1 MAEKEWIEIGRV
13 VGDTGP
19 KGDTGDIGIGTVI
32 KGHYTTYEE
41 FVSVHPTG
49 EVGDAYIVDG
59 SYYYWDGTGWANAG
73 SIKGEKGDT
82 GDKGVKG
89 DTGAKGSKGDKGET
103 GATGQQGEQ
112 GPKGDTGD
120 TGPRG
125 DTGPTGPTGDTGA
138 TGAGLTIKGS
148 YNTYEELINEHPTGN
163 DGDCYL
169 VNGSLYVWSGNTW
182 ENVGNIKGDKGDT
195 GEKGVKGDTGAS
207 GFSPTVNV
215 NHESGE
221 IIITTEEGSATIS
234 FNELKG
240 DTGVKGDTGTKGD
253 TGDTGCTGPKGDTGA
268 KGDTGKAF
276 EFSDFTPEQLASLK
290 GEKGDTGA
298 TGKTGSKGDS
308 GAKGDTGA
316 TGSKGDTGD
325 RGPKGDTGIGSD
337 EEAGWKLPVDKI
349 QTTTTLPTGVSAGYR
364 VAICTSSVMAIKEYN
379 GSSWDSE
386 SLDPYSVIPLKHS
399 GGIQMYLAKSTGP
412 VYMGV
417 DYGVFGKF
425 RFMTQAAYDAL
436 SSYDNDTIY
445 FVRSS

>member
-1 MAEKEWIEIGRV
+1 MAEKEWIEIGWV

-19 KGDTGDIGIGTVI
+19 KGNTGDIGIGTVI
-32 KGHYTTYEE
+32 KGHYTTFEE
-41 FVSVHPTG
+41 FVNVHPTDK
-49 EVGDAYIVDG
+49 VSDAYIVDG
-59 SYYYWDGTGWANAG
+59 SYYYWDGTDWANAG

-89 DTGAKGSKGDKGET
+89 NTGAKGSKGDKGET
-103 GATGQQGEQ
+103 GSTGQQGEQ

-120 TGPRG
+120 TGPCG
-125 DTGPTGPTGDTGA
+125 DTGPTGQTGDTGA

-169 VNGSLYVWSGNTW
+169 INGSLYVWNGNAW

-195 GEKGVKGDTGAS
+195 GERGIKGDTGAS

-221 IIITTEEGSATIS
+221 IIITTEDGSATIS

-240 DTGVKGDTGTKGD
+240 DTGVKGDTGAKGD
-253 TGDTGCTGPKGDTGA
+253 TGDTGGTGPKGDTGT

-298 TGKTGSKGDS
+298 TGKTGSKGDT
-308 GAKGDTGA
+308 GDKGDTGA

-325 RGPKGDTGIGSD
+325 RGPKGDAGVGSD

-386 SLDPYSVIPLKHS
+386 SLDSYSVIPLKHS